1 MILESSRARIDVA
14 ETVGGRLSSLCV
26 DGLELLVAEGDAEAE
41 SLLHWGCYP
50 MAPWCSRV
58 RNGVF
63 AFADRRYSL
72 PLRMPPHAIHGTVL
86 DRAWTVDASDSRSCA
101 LSIEFGPDWPFAGH
115 ARQRVELLEN
125 ALQLTL
131 EVHATESPFPASL
144 GWHPWF
150 RRQLARGDAARLDFE
165 AASIYVLD
173 ESELPT
179 GELRAPGPGPYD
191 DSFTGVVRDPVLRWP
206 GALEVTLSS
215 DLDHWVVYDALPQ
228 AICVE
233 PSSGPPDALNI
244 APRIVAPGEPLIGR
258 FRLAWDGAAL

>member
-1 MILESSRARIDVA
+1 MGLLPDGALVLAGAKR
-14 ETVGGRLSSLCV
+14 GLCV
-26 DGLELLVAEGDAEAE
+26 RRPTLFAAAADAAACDSRHGARSRLDSRRERLAK
-41 SLLHWGCYP
+41 LRALD
-50 MAPWCSRV
+50 RV
-58 RNGVF
+58 RTRLALRGTCQ
-63 AFADRRYSL
+63 AFA
-72 PLRMPPHAIHGTVL
+72 
-86 DRAWTVDASDSRSCA
+86 A
-101 LSIEFGPDWPFAGH
+101 LTALANH
-115 ARQRVELLEN
+115 
-125 ALQLTL
+125 LQLTL
-131 EVHATESPFPASL
+131 EVHATESPVPASL

-165 AASIYVLD
+165 AASIFVLD

-191 DSFTGVVRDPVLRWP
+191 DCFTGVVRDPVLRWP

-215 DLDHWVVYDALPQ
+215 DLDHWVVYDALPH